1 MKKIFRKNN
10 KLTFILRS
18 EASSGSYQPLDIT
31 QNRSDSEH
39 TQSSQTHNDE
49 RFRMTENC
57 HTKAFSVRHSE
68 RSEESTVDIQR
79 DSCLRCRRGTS
90 RTYQDARRVR
100 SYSFPQ
106 NDGESNKINCHPGGF
121 TDGRRVN
128 ESEPSPVSEQ
138 IEHTKTESLYAKL
151 CEREVNPRQL
161 VSGSYQSGDSTPSR

>member
-10 KLTFILRS
+10 KLTVILRS
-18 EASSGSYQPLDIT
+18 EASSGSYQSGDYTPS
-31 QNRSDSEH
+31 RSDSEH
-39 TQSSQTHNDE
+39 TQSLQTCNNG

-57 HTKAFSVRHSE
+57 HPKAFSGRHTE

-106 NDGESNKINCHPGGF
+106 NDGESNKINCHPCICYVI
-121 TDGRRVN
+121 R
-128 ESEPSPVSEQ
+128 
-138 IEHTKTESLYAKL
+138 
-151 CEREVNPRQL
+151 
-161 VSGSYQSGDSTPSR
+161 